1 LVSPVAL
8 QESENHRRFSPS
20 LLMVKEE
27 GLLQRRKGER
37 QWGKFPCRCKK
48 KGGYWMQKNKLHTH
62 NTASL
67 PIIAPYIDT
76 LKTHQIQIGI
86 SKIIL
91 LRKCAFSLDFYNPN
105 FLLFEY

>member
-1 LVSPVAL
+1 
-8 QESENHRRFSPS
+8 
-20 LLMVKEE
+20 
-27 GLLQRRKGER
+27 
-37 QWGKFPCRCKK
+37 
-48 KGGYWMQKNKLHTH
+48 MQKNKLHTH

-105 FLLFEY
+105 FLLFEYWLRFGILKDHSLFMIGQAYTAVILRTEETG